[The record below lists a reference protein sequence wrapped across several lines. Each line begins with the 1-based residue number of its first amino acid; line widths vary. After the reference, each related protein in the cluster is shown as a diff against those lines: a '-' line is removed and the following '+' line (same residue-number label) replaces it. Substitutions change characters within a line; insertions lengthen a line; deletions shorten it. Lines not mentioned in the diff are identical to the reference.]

1 MTGLSASDAARAA
14 VSNLVA
20 AWTRGWAALAPAAV
34 LLAAA
39 RALGKDPLGPLLF
52 IGAALWIIQAQAVC
66 YRLALGPP
74 APALAGSRVTRDV
87 PRLVIVAVLQ
97 VILLGIITGLM
108 LTVVGAVAYGAASV
122 GKGFSAAEP
131 ATWLPAM
138 GPTGRLVSGT
148 VAVAGLAGVA
158 WVVLR
163 LAFSAAATVDRQ
175 AVQVLSAWPLTKGRV
190 LASFAAS
197 IISSIPTLAAAW
209 GLDQAGMLA
218 SAAGGLVVGLVAIGV
233 TLPLHA
239 GLMTYLYRHSPT
251 D

>member
-14 VSNLVA
+14 FSTLVA
-20 AWTRGWAALAPAAV
+20 AWTRGWAAVAPAAV

-39 RALGKDPLGPLLF
+39 RALAADPLGPVLF
-52 IGAALWIIQAQAVC
+52 VGALLWIIQAQAVC
-66 YRLALGPP
+66 YRLALGLP
-74 APALAGSRVTRDV
+74 APDLAGSRVTRDV

-97 VILLGIITGLM
+97 TILLGIVTGLM

-122 GKGFSAAEP
+122 GKGFLAAEP

-138 GPTGRLVSGT
+138 GPAGRLVSGT
-148 VAVAGLAGVA
+148 VAVIGLAAVA
-158 WVVLR
+158 WVSLR
-163 LAFSAAATVDRQ
+163 LALSAAATVDRQ

-190 LASFAAS
+190 LAALAATVLAAL
-197 IISSIPTLAAAW
+197 PALAAAW
-209 GLDQAGMLA
+209 GLDQAGMLR
-218 SAAGGLVVGLVAIGV
+218 SAAGDLVIGLVGIGAA
-233 TLPLHA
+233 LPLHA